1 MTPPA
6 PAPAPLGDDERAA
19 AKTMLAATWRS
30 WGLCVLAPSAW
41 LAYAVWRLPM
51 SGAGLQNGDSGVVG
65 AVSGPGWGW
74 LVGLAVVW
82 LALAGPAV
90 FALRS
95 YCFRALWDG
104 RAVEPQSYLKGMGTV
119 WAVLVVGA
127 GIAEKTET
135 ATIFVFH
142 ALEERWYAGAYGA
155 SLLLILMAFLLL
167 LAMELMKKRKG

>member
-127 GIAEKTET
+127 
-135 ATIFVFH
+135 VL
-142 ALEERWYAGAYGA
+142 ALMGAVLSGQWLPGVVVAGVAVGLVLVIRPNGRA
-155 SLLLILMAFLLL
+155 LGL
-167 LAMELMKKRKG
+167 G